1 MFKGAKEYNK
11 DKGNTIWS
19 VLQRVGAQVNAT
31 TWLVRTYYYELLPSE
46 HLEEAIKIEVR
57 LDSHDACILLVA
69 IFFIYCAV
77 LVSCLSISLACALIT
92 SRSLHEAF
100 SEF

>member
-31 TWLVRTYYYELLPSE
+31 TWLDRTNYYALLPSE
-46 HLEEAIKIEVR
+46 HLEEAIKIEVQ
-57 LDSHDACILLVA
+57 
-69 IFFIYCAV
+69 
-77 LVSCLSISLACALIT
+77 
-92 SRSLHEAF
+92 RSLIVRTILIDAQADRMRDAF
-100 SEF
+100 IREDISGRGNGA